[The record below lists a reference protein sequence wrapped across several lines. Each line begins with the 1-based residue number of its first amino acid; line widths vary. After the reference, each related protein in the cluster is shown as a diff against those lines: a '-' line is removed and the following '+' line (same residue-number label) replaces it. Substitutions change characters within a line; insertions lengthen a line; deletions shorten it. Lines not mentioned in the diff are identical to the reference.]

1 MPQPSPAGAGSDPAW
16 HQALAYAVT
25 GRRLQELGRQARPD
39 LAWLTDYLSR
49 LTGGTDPNAPAA
61 DPPADGRVPADLMD
75 GIGPAQFWAAL
86 RELRDGLDRAG
97 PDQDQPVVADRPW
110 SAEELRLM
118 ADRPPHHG
126 S

>member
-1 MPQPSPAGAGSDPAW
+1 
-16 HQALAYAVT
+16 LAYAVT
-25 GRRLQELGRQARPD
+25 GRRIEELGRQARPD
-39 LAWLTDYLSR
+39 LAWLTDYLSQP
-49 LTGGTDPNAPAA
+49 TSGSDVDA
-61 DPPADGRVPADLMD
+61 PADGRVPVDLLV
-75 GIGPAQFWAAL
+75 GIRPAQFWAAL

-97 PDQDQPVVADRPW
+97 PRQDQPVVADRPW

>member
-1 MPQPSPAGAGSDPAW
+1 
-16 HQALAYAVT
+16 LAYAVT
-25 GRRLQELGRQARPD
+25 GRRLQELGRQTRPD

-49 LTGGTDPNAPAA
+49 LTSGADPNAPAA
-61 DPPADGRVPADLMD
+61 DPPGDARVPADLMA

-97 PDQDQPVVADRPW
+97 PGRDQPVVADRPW
-110 SAEELRLM
+110 SADELRLM

>member
-1 MPQPSPAGAGSDPAW
+1 VAQQSPTGAGSDPAW

-25 GRRLQELGRQARPD
+25 GRRIAELGRQARPD

-49 LTGGTDPNAPAA
+49 LASGADPNAAA
-61 DPPADGRVPADLMD
+61 YPRPDGRVPADLMA
-75 GIGPAQFWAAL
+75 GIGPAQFWAL
-86 RELRDGLDRAG
+86 LCELRDALDQAG
-97 PDQDQPVVADRPW
+97 PRRDHPVVADRPW

>member
-1 MPQPSPAGAGSDPAW
+1 VPQQSSAGSGSDPAW

-25 GRRLQELGRQARPD
+25 GRRLEQLGQQSRPD
-39 LAWLTDYLSR
+39 LPWLTDYLSR
-49 LTGGTDPNAPAA
+49 LTSGTAAEAPAV
-61 DPPADGRVPADLMD
+61 DPPPDGRVPDDLMT
-75 GIGPAQFWAAL
+75 GISPAQFGAAL
-86 RELRDGLDRAG
+86 RDLRHSLDAAG
-97 PDQDQPVVADRPW
+97 PPREHPVTADRPW